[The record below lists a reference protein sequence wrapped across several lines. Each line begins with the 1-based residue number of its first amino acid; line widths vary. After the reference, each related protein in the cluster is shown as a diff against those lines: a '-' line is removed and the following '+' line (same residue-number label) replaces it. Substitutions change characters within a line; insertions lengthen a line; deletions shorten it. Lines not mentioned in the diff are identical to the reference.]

1 MLFRSGTL
9 TEAMNVVAARYINEV
24 EPRALF
30 EGAMEG
36 MVRQLDPYSVYT
48 APDKFE
54 QFQQQLE
61 GELTGI
67 GIIVDADATSER
79 LIRRVA
85 LPGWSV
91 ARNACDPD
99 LVLDESGSAII
110 SSNVQARLWRIDGG
124 TLTVSERDITLQ
136 ERENWDVGFTALAPA
151 DNGKLLAVTSLAG
164 SFWSI
169 DLDKGIALMAAPSAA
184 LQNLCGLTAQQGNRP

>member
-1 MLFRSGTL
+1 MR
-9 TEAMNVVAARYINEV
+9 N
-24 EPRALF
+24 
-30 EGAMEG
+30 
-36 MVRQLDPYSVYT
+36 Q
-48 APDKFE
+48 
-54 QFQQQLE
+54 
-61 GELTGI
+61 
-67 GIIVDADATSER
+67 IIVAFIWWIVMFVAMLTAGCSRDVPAQGPAASRAGHSSFLQDGIRVRRDAVRNRIWLLGLEDVRVYDATSER

>member
-1 MLFRSGTL
+1 MRNRIIIACILW
-9 TEAMNVVAARYINEV
+9 I
-24 EPRALF
+24 
-30 EGAMEG
+30 
-36 MVRQLDPYSVYT
+36 SV
-48 APDKFE
+48 F
-54 QFQQQLE
+54 
-61 GELTGI
+61 
-67 GIIVDADATSER
+67 AT
-79 LIRRVA
+79 VA
-85 LPGWSV
+85 LAGCSAEGRSTTYGLAERDTLRIKLDSAHERIWVLDLDAVRVYDSSSKRLAHTIPLPRWSV
-91 ARNACDPD
+91 ARFSCMPD
-99 LVLDESGSAII
+99 MVLDRTGSAYI

>member
-1 MLFRSGTL
+1 MRYRI
-9 TEAMNVVAARYINEV
+9 VVAFIWWIAIVAAMLTAGCSQDVPAQGAAATRAGHSSVLQDGIRVRRDAARNRIWLLGLED
-24 EPRALF
+24 
-30 EGAMEG
+30 
-36 MVRQLDPYSVYT
+36 VRVY
-48 APDKFE
+48 
-54 QFQQQLE
+54 
-61 GELTGI
+61 
-67 GIIVDADATSER
+67 DAANER

-124 TLTVSERDITLQ
+124 SFTVSERDITLH
-136 ERENWDVGFTALAPA
+136 ERENWEVGFAALVPA
-151 DNGKLLAVTSLAG
+151 GKGKLLALTSQAG

-169 DLDKGIALMAAPSAA
+169 DLDKGIAHMAAPSAA
-184 LQNLCGLTAQQGNRP
+184 LQNLCGLTAQLGDGP